1 MIARAV
7 GLALIA
13 LVAACGGGGGFPD
26 AHPFQ
31 DAALPGTFRLDWSLQ
46 DSSMAPVTC
55 TDAMATEVLVIVR
68 NDVTNDT
75 FSQPFDCT
83 PLTSISGPLPIGSY
97 DMHMTLQGTSG
108 MITQVPDQ
116 DSVIIKSQM
125 TTTLTAV
132 VFTVP

>member
-1 MIARAV
+1 VIARAV

-55 TDAMATEVLVIVR
+55 TDAMATEVLVVVR

-75 FSQPFDCT
+75 FSQPFQCDL
-83 PLTSISGPLPIGSY
+83 LTSISGPLPIGSY
-97 DMHMTLQGTSG
+97 DMTITLQGSSG
-108 MITQVPDQ
+108 AITQAPDQ
-116 DSVIIKSQM
+116 DPVAIKSQM
-125 TTTLTAV
+125 TTLLSRV
-132 VFTVP
+132 LFTIP